1 MNARRKQLVL
11 AVLIVITVATAI
23 VLFGGPPG
31 AAPGEAKP
39 LSAWRPADYHALA
52 FSPTNPNVIY
62 FGHHNGLLKSE
73 DGGRTWS
80 AAKNERNWDAMSL
93 SMPAA
98 DSKTVYVAG
107 HDIFYKSTA
116 GGATWDKVRHN
127 LPGTD
132 IHAFGVVPENPQA
145 LYAFVVGHG
154 LFQSEDGGAIWRRR
168 GAPPPSTMALVVPP
182 GGPNRLLA
190 GSMGSGLVRS
200 EDGGSSWFPAAG
212 GFSGQSAMALAA
224 SATTPGLAYAG
235 SERGLFKSADG
246 GATWQQ
252 LPQATPLSI
261 LAVSPQDD
269 RRLAGIDSQGA
280 VLRSDDGG
288 QTWRR
293 AG

>member
-1 MNARRKQLVL
+1 MSARRNPLIL
-11 AVLIVITVATAI
+11 AGLGVIAVMAVA
-23 VLFGGPPG
+23 LFGSRPG
-31 AAPGEAKP
+31 DAPVEAKP

-52 FSPTNPNVIY
+52 FSPTDPNVLY

-80 AAKNERNWDAMSL
+80 PAKSERNWDAMSL
-93 SMPAA
+93 SIPAA

-107 HDIFYKSTA
+107 HDIFYKSTD
-116 GGATWDKVRHN
+116 GGATWEKVRHD
-127 LPGTD
+127 LPGND
-132 IHAFGVVPENPQA
+132 IHAFGVVPENPKA
-145 LYAFVVGHG
+145 LYAFVVGYG

-168 GAPPPSTMALVVPP
+168 GSPPPSTMALVVPP

-200 EDGGSSWFPAAG
+200 EDGGSSWVPAAA
-212 GFSGQSAMALAA
+212 GFSGQSVMALAA

-235 SERGLFKSADG
+235 SERGLFKSIDG